1 MTMEEKLAKYPNL
14 THTFTSDQDREQC
27 RINGAKG
34 HAVQR
39 ENRRKAKRMNRA
51 MKWLLQSKDVISD
64 EDIRE
69 RLVKLGVVDED
80 DEGATNAEV
89 LALVALRKAAKGDV
103 EALKFVRD
111 TAGEAPKNQVEL
123 SGDLDRPVA
132 TLDLRAM
139 SEEELLRMVEERSGE
154 TADESGADKE

>member
-1 MTMEEKLAKYPNL
+1 MAYNSSEAQLANL
-14 THTFTSDQDREQC
+14 HKFTSDQDREKC

-34 HAVQR
+34 YQVMM
-39 ENRRKAKRMNRA
+39 ENRKKAKRMNRA
-51 MKWLLQSKDVISD
+51 MKWLLQAKDVVSD

-69 RLVKLGVVDED
+69 KLIKLGVVDED
-80 DEGATNAEV
+80 DNGATNAEV

-123 SGDLDRPVA
+123 SADIDVPVA
-132 TLDLRAM
+132 TLDLRSLTEEQLLAM
-139 SEEELLRMVEERSGE
+139 
-154 TADESGADKE
+154 ADAKSDDAPTE

>member
-1 MTMEEKLAKYPNL
+1 MPSEASLANL
-14 THTFTSDQDREQC
+14 KKFTSDQDREKC

-34 HAVQR
+34 HAVMM
-39 ENRRKAKRMNRA
+39 ENRKKAKRMNRA
-51 MKWLLQSKDVISD
+51 MKWLLQSKDVVSD

-69 RLVKLGVVDED
+69 KLVRLGVVDED
-80 DEGATNAEV
+80 DNGATNAEV

-123 SGDLDRPVA
+123 SADIDVPVA
-132 TLDLRAM
+132 TLDLRSLTEEQLLAM
-139 SEEELLRMVEERSGE
+139 
-154 TADESGADKE
+154 ADAKSDDAPTE

>member
-1 MTMEEKLAKYPNL
+1 MVSEKSLANL
-14 THTFTSDQDREQC
+14 QKFTSDQDREQC

-34 HAVQR
+34 HAVML
-39 ENRRKAKRMNRA
+39 ENRKKAKRMNRA
-51 MKWLLQSKDVISD
+51 MKWLLQAKDVVSD

-69 RLVKLGVVDED
+69 KLMKLGVVDED
-80 DEGATNAEV
+80 DNGATNAEV

-132 TLDLRAM
+132 TLDLTTL
-139 SEEELLRMVEERSGE
+139 STEELLRL
-154 TADESGADKE
+154 ADESGANNPQPTDEE

>member
-34 HAVQR
+34 RAKMM
-39 ENRRKAKRMNRA
+39 ENRKKAKRMNRA
-51 MKWLLQSKDVISD
+51 MKWLLQAKDVISD

-69 RLVKLGVVDED
+69 KLVKLGVVDED

-89 LALVALRKAAKGDV
+89 LALIALRKASKGDV
-103 EALKFVRD
+103 EAMKFVRD

-123 SGDLDRPVA
+123 TGDLDRPVA
-132 TLDLRAM
+132 TMDLRAL
-139 SEEELLRMVEERSGE
+139 SEEELLRLAEAKE
-154 TADESGADKE
+154 TAEPQTTEDE

>member
-1 MTMEEKLAKYPNL
+1 MPSEASLAKL
-14 THTFTSDQDREQC
+14 KKFTSDQDHEKC

-34 HAVQR
+34 HAVMM
-39 ENRRKAKRMNRA
+39 ENRKKAKRMNRA
-51 MKWLLQSKDVISD
+51 MKWLLQSKDVVSD
-64 EDIRE
+64 EDIRDK
-69 RLVKLGVVDED
+69 LVRLGVIDED
-80 DEGATNAEV
+80 DNGATNAEV

-132 TLDLRAM
+132 TLDLR
-139 SEEELLRMVEERSGE
+139 SLSNDELLRL
-154 TADESGADKE
+154 ADEQPTEQTDASYEA